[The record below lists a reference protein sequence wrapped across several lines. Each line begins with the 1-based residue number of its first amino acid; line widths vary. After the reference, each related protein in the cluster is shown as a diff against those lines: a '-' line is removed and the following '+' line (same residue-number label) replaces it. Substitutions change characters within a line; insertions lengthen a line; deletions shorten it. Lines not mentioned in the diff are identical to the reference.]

1 MYFEVFCLGSGHK
14 VLIPRAGG
22 ELVGHEIIRGIIIG
36 HEIIF
41 GNFIGHEI
49 FQCKEK
55 IVGHEIFWYNFS
67 GSFRFSVENL
77 KISCIIVFVI

>member
-1 MYFEVFCLGSGHK
+1 M
-14 VLIPRAGG
+14 
-22 ELVGHEIIRGIIIG
+22 VGHEIIRGIIIG

-55 IVGHEIFWYNFS
+55 IVGHEIFGIIFQGLS
-67 GSFRFSVENL
+67 GSQS
-77 KISCIIVFVI
+77 KI